1 MNNHVN
7 VNVEIDFEP
16 MDDLPLSDHIE
27 WIEFR
32 DSEIILDDLDVESGN
47 YDTQQGMLH
56 FD

>member
-1 MNNHVN
+1 MNNHAD
-7 VNVEIDFEP
+7 VEIDFEP

-32 DSEIILDDLDVESGN
+32 DSEIILDDMDVESDN
-47 YDTQQGMLH
+47 YDTQQGGLH

>member
-1 MNNHVN
+1 MNNHAD
-7 VNVEIDFEP
+7 VEIDFEP

-32 DSEIILDDLDVESGN
+32 DTEIILDDVDVEPDN
-47 YDTQQGMLH
+47 YDTQQGGLH